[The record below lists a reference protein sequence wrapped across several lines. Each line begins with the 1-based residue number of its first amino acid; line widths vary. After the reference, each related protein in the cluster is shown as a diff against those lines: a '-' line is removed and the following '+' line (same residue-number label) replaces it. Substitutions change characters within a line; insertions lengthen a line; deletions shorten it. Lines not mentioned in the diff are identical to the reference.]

1 MKISRSIA
9 AVTITI
15 LLSTLASSLPCD
27 AVSPETTVGQP
38 SPELCFK
45 PDTPDWYIQ
54 QAIALS
60 NVNRG
65 EHSLA
70 GASGPD
76 EGLWGNDHW
85 YETATDG
92 RGLYPGDAVTL
103 TWSIVP
109 DGTTIPGF
117 AGEPESGSD
126 LRAHLTE
133 IYGSEFAWLSA
144 IQQVFDQ
151 WGEFTGITYVYEPYD
166 DGATFVDSDGRVGF
180 RGDIRIAGHNID
192 GGAGVLA
199 YSFYPDLG
207 DMVIDTGDPFFSNTS
222 SQSLRLRNVVAH
234 ELGHG
239 IGLRHVCPVDR
250 TKLMEPFYSASF
262 DGPQIADVLAAN
274 HVYGDRLEP
283 NETSAAAV
291 DLGVITSQVSIDNL
305 TIRGSAD
312 RDVFAFET
320 ARNGRLEVTVTPI
333 GWAFDLGSPTNGE
346 TCSSGARLDA
356 LNVHDLAVTVLTP
369 DGVGDFVT
377 GHANGV
383 GAPEVIRDIPV
394 ITGGGPYL
402 IEVEGGATDIP
413 QLYQLNI
420 SIIDSPWSPSERETP
435 AAPPSPLP
443 TPTRVWDTGDQQGAT
458 LPPSNLLGST
468 YYLRADGTA
477 SSKSSATGCGSPST
491 AMSIGTH
498 NYQGFSPGDTIVLC
512 PQGGV
517 FREPLVPPSSGS
529 SSAPI
534 TYQGN
539 GTAVI
544 AGSDLVSGWTVDSGN
559 VWKANLSAAPTQVW
573 INGNFGDRK
582 SNLSSLTNN
591 HDWVWSSGKL
601 YLYSSTGDPDNFSS
615 PGVEAAQRQYGVYT
629 GRDDMVFEG
638 LTVSQTN
645 ENGFKAWDPGSNIT
659 IRNCTIEWTWYNGID
674 LNGTSTFTG
683 AIIEDNEVRYNGV
696 NGIGIGNY
704 SNGAIVRRNRCYENG
719 TYQGDDFDP
728 NHIWTSGI
736 KVWGNSVRN
745 LLIEHND
752 VYDNGPSSGGTQAF
766 GVGIWIDEVNGV
778 ATNPNIVRH
787 NYVHDNYGNGIFNE
801 ISSHTRIYGN
811 LMIDNAL
818 IGGSGQWQAANFVMD
833 TRNNYHTDG
842 NLVYNNTIIG
852 ANCGVKMTSYDQGSC
867 TISNNVFKNN
877 IVIGSPA
884 LYASNGG
891 DNGSWGSGNVWDN
904 NSLGVQSNNFIYWG
918 GNRDTYDQWESAYGG
933 NTHSVEGNPQ
943 LTGAGCLQS
952 GSPCIDNGLDL
963 GASFDRG
970 LMEGCAWPYSVS
982 VADQDEYGIGWDVG
996 AFIFEGTS
1004 IPTPTA
1010 TPTPHPPTPT
1020 HTPTPSATP
1029 SHTATH
1035 TPTPS
1040 ATHTPVPPTATPTA
1054 THTPVP
1060 PTATPTATHTP
1071 VPPTATPTATHT
1083 PVPPTATPTATHT
1096 PVPPTAT
1103 PTATHTPVPPTATPT
1118 ATHTPVLP
1126 TATATP
1132 TWTPVPPT
1140 PTRTPTMTSTPVP
1153 PTATPTATHTP
1164 VPPTPTRTP
1173 TRTNTQ
1179 VPPTPTRTPTM
1190 TMTATGTP
1198 VPPTPTPTSTFTSTP
1213 TPTRT
1218 NTPIPP
1224 TPTRTPTMT
1233 STPVP
1238 PTATPTATHTP
1249 VPPTPTRTPTRTNT
1263 PVPPTPTRTPT
1274 RTATETPVPP
1284 TPTPTRTST
1293 PVPPT
1298 PTPTR
1303 TPSWTA
1309 VPPTPTPTPTSTPTA
1324 TPTPGPVLFTDGFDF
1339 GNRGGWSI
1347 RLTNGDSDNRPD

>member
-1 MKISRSIA
+1 MPEFSSTASKIDPEGDQAHRHLIDHLKKTGFVISITNPPTSRRYGPLRQDGRYFPTPGARPESTSYRRAQMNSRSIFA
-9 AVTITI
+9 CVIAV
-15 LLSTLASSLPCD
+15 LGF
-27 AVSPETTVGQP
+27 TTT
-38 SPELCFK
+38 S
-45 PDTPDWYIQ
+45 
-54 QAIALS
+54 
-60 NVNRG
+60 
-65 EHSLA
+65 A
-70 GASGPD
+70 GA
-76 EGLWGNDHW
+76 
-85 YETATDG
+85 A
-92 RGLYPGDAVTL
+92 
-103 TWSIVP
+103 
-109 DGTTIPGF
+109 
-117 AGEPESGSD
+117 
-126 LRAHLTE
+126 
-133 IYGSEFAWLSA
+133 
-144 IQQVFDQ
+144 
-151 WGEFTGITYVYEPYD
+151 
-166 DGATFVDSDGRVGF
+166 
-180 RGDIRIAGHNID
+180 
-192 GGAGVLA
+192 
-199 YSFYPDLG
+199 
-207 DMVIDTGDPFFSNTS
+207 
-222 SQSLRLRNVVAH
+222 
-234 ELGHG
+234 
-239 IGLRHVCPVDR
+239 
-250 TKLMEPFYSASF
+250 
-262 DGPQIADVLAAN
+262 
-274 HVYGDRLEP
+274 
-283 NETSAAAV
+283 
-291 DLGVITSQVSIDNL
+291 
-305 TIRGSAD
+305 
-312 RDVFAFET
+312 
-320 ARNGRLEVTVTPI
+320 
-333 GWAFDLGSPTNGE
+333 
-346 TCSSGARLDA
+346 
-356 LNVHDLAVTVLTP
+356 
-369 DGVGDFVT
+369 
-377 GHANGV
+377 
-383 GAPEVIRDIPV
+383 
-394 ITGGGPYL
+394 
-402 IEVEGGATDIP
+402 
-413 QLYQLNI
+413 
-420 SIIDSPWSPSERETP
+420 
-435 AAPPSPLP
+435 
-443 TPTRVWDTGDQQGAT
+443 
-458 LPPSNLLGST
+458 T

-582 SNLSSLTNN
+582 SNRNALTNN

-933 NTHSVEGNPQ
+933 NTHSVEGNPR
-943 LTGAGCLQS
+943 LTTTGRLQAL
-952 GSPCIDNGLDL
+952 SPCIDSGESLGPSYDEAVIPSSAWPQAVSVTDQDQHGGGWEL
-963 GASFDRG
+963 GAFVFESG
-970 LMEGCAWPYSVS
+970 SV
-982 VADQDEYGIGWDVG
+982 
-996 AFIFEGTS
+996 
-1004 IPTPTA
+1004 
-1010 TPTPHPPTPT
+1010 
-1020 HTPTPSATP
+1020 PTPSATP
-1029 SHTATH
+1029 TR
-1035 TPTPS
+1035 TPTN
-1040 ATHTPVPPTATPTA
+1040 PPATPTA
-1054 THTPVP
+1054 
-1060 PTATPTATHTP
+1060 
-1071 VPPTATPTATHT
+1071 
-1083 PVPPTATPTATHT
+1083 
-1096 PVPPTAT
+1096 
-1103 PTATHTPVPPTATPT
+1103 
-1118 ATHTPVLP
+1118 
-1126 TATATP
+1126 
-1132 TWTPVPPT
+1132 
-1140 PTRTPTMTSTPVP
+1140 
-1153 PTATPTATHTP
+1153 
-1164 VPPTPTRTP
+1164 TRTP
-1173 TRTNTQ
+1173 TRT
-1179 VPPTPTRTPTM
+1179 RT
-1190 TMTATGTP
+1190 A
-1198 VPPTPTPTSTFTSTP
+1198 
-1213 TPTRT
+1213 
-1218 NTPIPP
+1218 
-1224 TPTRTPTMT
+1224 
-1233 STPVP
+1233 
-1238 PTATPTATHTP
+1238 
-1249 VPPTPTRTPTRTNT
+1249 
-1263 PVPPTPTRTPT
+1263 TRTPT
-1274 RTATETPVPP
+1274 RTATP
-1284 TPTPTRTST
+1284 TPTPRPPVLGSGST
-1293 PVPPT
+1293 ILTTHSGDSGRNGWRSDVTITNLDDRAIDVEVEFQPQWGAPISHIVSLAPFASRFFEDILMRFIAVGDGSGPLRVRPVKEDATPPAVMSHMYVRNDMGVFSQGI
-1298 PTPTR
+1298 PTVINSAAGTYYVTGMLHGGGYRSNVGVMADPGGG
-1303 TPSWTA
+1303 
-1309 VPPTPTPTPTSTPTA
+1309 VTA
-1324 TPTPGPVLFTDGFDF
+1324 TFALYCGDKGMVAAGLREEIAAGTARQWSLADLFPEDLHAGKPLTVKVKLSGPGAAYGSIVNNASSDAVTTLAKRPAYDWVVPAVVRKRVGQDRIQLVSEISIANPGASDAIVDVEYLPA
-1339 GNRGGWSI
+1339 NRDNSRGGLGQISIDVRSRSTILLTDVSRANFGITSGTGSLHIRSTDPIVVAGRALKSMIDRRALGIGI
-1347 RLTNGDSDNRPD
+1347 RLPARAVEAFDANEKVLTGVRFGGGSRSIVGVATDRASASVRIRLFDDEGDEVGQRFVEVPARSMAEWSVESLFPGRSVGDAGSLVLDADADFLTYLVVEDDNTHDLALFESESIY